1 MVNIIS
7 SYFCIHQFQFLSLV
21 INSMCIILFFD
32 LFFFTFI
39 GVNEYNEPSLSLEE
53 SLMDTFRID
62 YHYRHLYYLL
72 SAIR

>member
-1 MVNIIS
+1 M
-7 SYFCIHQFQFLSLV
+7 FL
-21 INSMCIILFFD
+21 N
-32 LFFFTFI
+32 FI
-39 GVNEYNEPSLSLEE
+39 GVNEYNEPSLSIEE

>member
-1 MVNIIS
+1 MSVYPN
-7 SYFCIHQFQFLSLV
+7 FF
-21 INSMCIILFFD
+21 NTLFFN
-32 LFFFTFI
+32 FTGI
-39 GVNEYNEPSLSLEE
+39 NEYNEPSLSVEE